1 MENYYLLTVS
11 ITLSILLVFYC
22 LKKIFNVNIIK
33 DKFTT
38 KQLTGAG
45 VLSAVEVVMIA
56 ISNYITIGPVN
67 MNLSLVPIAVGAML
81 YGPIVGGFLGFING
95 VVTILSPSTM
105 AVFMPISPIGTI
117 LVCLLKTTI
126 AGLVSGLL
134 FKAYRNKSM
143 LSALT
148 SSIVVPFINTGLFV
162 VGCYLFFQSWL
173 NVGAVGY
180 DNSFMFLLFAVMG
193 WNFLIEVVIS
203 TVLSP
208 SVYSIVRYFSRNRE

>member
-38 KQLTGAG
+38 KQLTGAA

-67 MNLSLVPIAVGAML
+67 MNLSLVPIALGAML

-117 LVCLLKTTI
+117 LVCLLKTTV